1 MDDHGKL
8 TDVIIEE
15 DSYWTDPLTGLK
27 TLYSVIIVWAD
38 KNKQDLISKIPGVV
52 KCFEEDDVRYM
63 IFPDPRY
70 NREFLKEEIKAQI
83 LISE

>member
-27 TLYSVIIVWAD
+27 TLSSVIIVWAD

-52 KCFEEDDVRYM
+52 KCFKEGDVRYM